1 MIYEHTATIRPPR
14 ALWVPFE
21 LGRPLGVP
29 NDPAFQKRVLTA
41 ALNLLAEMSGPI
53 LAEYSESAP
62 SDPDSEESW
71 VCPVNFGAQKPDTEQ
86 AGILSR
92 VLGEISDLSPWF
104 ELGRERRGRSV
115 FGVSQLN
122 IQDCTRFLASLLT
135 SRNPESRAPNASL
148 GESLKRTSEDL
159 FAWYT
164 EAAAAQP
171 GALLPTSRALE
182 NWYWNETAAG
192 RLILDLAR
200 SRFDH
205 PDPLVRRVIERN
217 LIPWTQM
224 HKLE

>member
-1 MIYEHTATIRPPR
+1 MPVRIPQIRMTQHKTESIGLFRSINP
-14 ALWVPFE
+14 
-21 LGRPLGVP
+21 
-29 NDPAFQKRVLTA
+29 
-41 ALNLLAEMSGPI
+41 

-86 AGILSR
+86 ADILSR